1 MNKEQSMSSNNEY
14 FTSERVDEQI
24 EQLYQPGTLDESTG
38 EANLVQ
44 ALQRY
49 YIVPLIAEDR
59 AALEH
64 ARQRITGKQSDG
76 DTSAEIAP
84 VVTFNPASPITRPR
98 GTRFMRLLSGLA
110 AVIVVGV
117 LVGSWLVVTHMVG
130 TSPTVTSGG
139 PSDLYSIHNGTAY
152 RIDGSSGKVIWQR
165 HLATSKQP
173 DPRVGSSA
181 YLQVVNRVV
190 YAVLDFDIYA
200 LNSST
205 GEQIWHV
212 ANHSNKSYFWFVVD
226 NGRMYLYSLDFTFSA
241 LNAADGSEL
250 WHNTT
255 FTTENGYGFSVR
267 DGNLYTQNSA
277 ANPGDQKLYTLDGA
291 TGSVRW
297 SAPLPQSS
305 LSSAPQVEHGVTYYI
320 SGNIL
325 YALNEQSGKRIWE
338 QTVPTS
344 GMLMGAYLAG
354 GKLYVTSGSV
364 IMESSTDA
372 RNIYALDA
380 RTGRL
385 LWSAGP
391 GYNILSLPIAQG
403 LLLAARQ
410 HNGVY
415 SIAGLDPRTGK
426 VAWQAP
432 FQCAVNHFG
441 PKLLYPDCG
450 ALWAEVISGKLYL
463 LESNGPPQNKA
474 VYTLKVFDPHTGQ
487 LLSEH
492 PLAVEQDNPVAI
504 GASNGLLYLRIN
516 VPRIANTI
524 SYMDYVFVAFHL
536 SDGAI
541 AWRHTMPPFPA
552 PTSANTAPGTSQPVL
567 AP

>member
-24 EQLYQPGTLDESTG
+24 EQLHQPGTLDESTG

-44 ALQRY
+44 VLQRY

-76 DTSAEIAP
+76 DSPAEIAP
-84 VVTFNPASPITRPR
+84 VVTFNSASPITRPR

-130 TSPTVTSGG
+130 TSPTVTPGG

-152 RIDGSSGKVIWQR
+152 RIDGGSGKVIWQR
-165 HLATSKQP
+165 RLATSKQP
-173 DPRVGSSA
+173 DPGVGSSA
-181 YLQVVNRVV
+181 YLQVVNRIV

-200 LNSST
+200 LNAST

-212 ANHSNKSYFWFVVD
+212 ANHTNKSYFWFVVD
-226 NGRMYLYSLDFTFSA
+226 NGRLYLFSLDFTFSA
-241 LNAADGSEL
+241 LNAANGSVI

-255 FTTENGYGFSVR
+255 FTTENGYGFSVSN
-267 DGNLYTQNSA
+267 GNLYTQNSGG
-277 ANPGDQKLYTLDGA
+277 NQLNTLDGA
-291 TGSVRW
+291 TGKVRW
-297 SAPLPQSS
+297 SVPLPQGS
-305 LSSAPQVEHGVTYYI
+305 LFSPPLVENGAVYFPSGYTYY
-320 SGNIL
+320 
-325 YALNEQSGKRIWE
+325 AVHEQTGQRIWE
-338 QTVPTS
+338 QPIPGAGTLT
-344 GMLMGAYLAG
+344 GAYINSG
-354 GKLYVTSGSV
+354 ILYINSYSI
-364 IMESSTDA
+364 IMESSTDT

-504 GASNGLLYLRIN
+504 GASNGLLYVRIN

-524 SYMDYVFVAFHL
+524 SYMDYVFVAYRL
-536 SDGAI
+536 SDGAT

-567 AP
+567 APR